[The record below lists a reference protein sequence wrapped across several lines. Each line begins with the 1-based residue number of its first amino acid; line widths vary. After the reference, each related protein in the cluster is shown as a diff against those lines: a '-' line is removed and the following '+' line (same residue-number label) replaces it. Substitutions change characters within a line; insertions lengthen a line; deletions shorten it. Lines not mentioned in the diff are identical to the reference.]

1 MTSTVQTVNLP
12 QPRPTSKVARAILLR
27 LARNVRGG
35 QLILNENGRQLT
47 LGDRDNPLHATIEIH
62 SKDFWSRLLWRG
74 GVGLAEGYIARDWT
88 SPDTVAV
95 LRLLAVN
102 LNKLNAFASRTL
114 WLKKLW
120 RVGRNSDASDTR
132 RRDRKNISAHYD
144 LGNDFFQ
151 LFLDPTLAYS
161 SGYFSTEQV
170 SLEEASTEKFDRLCR
185 KLGLNQDSRLLEI
198 GTGWG
203 GFALHAAQKYGCSVT
218 TTTISSEQFA
228 YATERIRAAGL
239 EHLVTVLLEDY
250 RDLQGQFTHL
260 ASIEMI
266 EAVDWRQYTT
276 FFQKLES
283 LVTPDGLIALQV
295 IVIKDSEFE
304 RYKTHQDFIR
314 RYIFPGGCL
323 PSTQAIL
330 TTISSKTSLRLTH
343 LEEFGHSYARTLREW
358 RLNLAEHRERALAM
372 GYDDRFLR
380 MWAFYFEYCEAGFL
394 ERHISV
400 EQLVLARGEA
410 SGVLRY

>member
-1 MTSTVQTVNLP
+1 MTPSIKTATP
-12 QPRPTSKVARAILLR
+12 PAARPTNG
-27 LARNVRGG
+27 LARLIMLRIASQIKGG
-35 QLILNENGRQLT
+35 QLTLVEDGQTTLFGSAGEGIDATLT
-47 LGDRDNPLHATIEIH
+47 IH

-74 GVGLAEGYIARDWT
+74 GVGLAEGYIVGDWT
-88 SPDTVAV
+88 SEDTVAV

-102 LNKLNAFASRTL
+102 LQSLNAFANRTL

-120 RVGRNSDASDTR
+120 RVGRNNDASDTR

-161 SGYFSTEQV
+161 SGYFSSQEV
-170 SLEEASTEKFDRLCR
+170 SLEEASVEKFDRLCR
-185 KLGLNQDSRLLEI
+185 KLGLTKDSRLLEI

-203 GFALHAAQKYGCSVT
+203 GFALHAAKKYGCSVT
-218 TTTISSEQFA
+218 TTTISTEQHAFA
-228 YATERIRAAGL
+228 TKRIRAAGL

-250 RDLQGQFTHL
+250 RDLRGQFTHL

-276 FFQKLES
+276 FFQALER
-283 LVTPDGLIALQV
+283 LVTEDGLIALQC

-358 RLNLAEHRERALAM
+358 RMNVQKHRTEALEL
-372 GYDDRFLR
+372 GYDERFLR
-380 MWAFYFEYCEAGFL
+380 MWDFYLQYCEAGFL

-400 EQLVLARGEA
+400 EQIVLAREKA
-410 SGVLRY
+410 SGILHY

>member
-1 MTSTVQTVNLP
+1 MTATVRTVNLP
-12 QPRPTSKVARAILLR
+12 SPRPGSSPARAILLR
-27 LARNVRGG
+27 LARNLRGG
-35 QLILNENGRQLT
+35 HLTIHEKGRT
-47 LGDRDNPLHATIEIH
+47 YSFGDPASSLQAVVEIH
-62 SKDFWSRLLWRG
+62 SDNLWSRLLWRG
-74 GVGLAEGYIARDWT
+74 GVGLAEPYIAAEWT

-95 LRLLAVN
+95 LRVLAIN
-102 LNKLNAFASRTL
+102 LDKLNSFANRTL
-114 WLKKLW
+114 WLKKAW
-120 RVGRNSDASDTR
+120 RVGRNNDASDTR

-161 SGYFSTEQV
+161 SGYFQSDKF

-185 KLGLNQDSRLLEI
+185 KLGLTKDSRLLEI

-203 GFALHAAQKYGCSVT
+203 GFALHAATKYGCQVT
-218 TTTISSEQFA
+218 TTTISTEQHA
-228 YATERIRAAGL
+228 YATERIKAAGVD
-239 EHLVTVLLEDY
+239 HLVTVLLEDY
-250 RDLQGQFTHL
+250 RDLSGQFTHL

-276 FFQKLES
+276 FFRKLEE
-283 LVTPDGLIALQV
+283 LVTPDGLIALQC

-330 TTISSKTSLRLTH
+330 NTISSKTSLRLTH

-358 RLNLAEHRERALAM
+358 RVNLAARRQDALAL
-372 GYDDRFLR
+372 GYDERFLR
-380 MWAFYFEYCEAGFL
+380 MWDFYFEYCEAGFL
-394 ERHISV
+394 QRHITV
-400 EQLVLARGEA
+400 EQVVLAREEA
-410 SGVLRY
+410 SGILSY

>member
-1 MTSTVQTVNLP
+1 MTSSIRTVQLP
-12 QPRPTSKVARAILLR
+12 SVRPTSKVAREILIR
-27 LARNVRGG
+27 LARRLHGG
-35 QLILNENGRQLT
+35 HLVLIENGQRFEFGDTTGTIDAT
-47 LGDRDNPLHATIEIH
+47 LEIH

-74 GVGLAEGYIARDWT
+74 GVGLAEAYIAEDWT
-88 SPDTVAV
+88 SPDSVAV
-95 LRLLAVN
+95 LRLLALN
-102 LNKLNAFASRTL
+102 LNKLNAVANRTL
-114 WLKKLW
+114 WIKKLW
-120 RVGRNSDASDTR
+120 RIGRNSDASDTR

-151 LFLDPTLAYS
+151 LFLDPTFAYS
-161 SGYFSTEQV
+161 SGYFSNPQI

-185 KLGLNQDSRLLEI
+185 KLGLTKESRLLEI

-203 GFALHAAQKYGCSVT
+203 GFALHAAKKYGCSVT
-218 TTTISSEQFA
+218 TTTISTEQYA
-228 YATERIRAAGL
+228 YATERIKAAGL
-239 EHLVTVLLEDY
+239 QDLVTVLLEDY
-250 RDLQGQFTHL
+250 RDLTGQFTHL

-283 LVTPDGLIALQV
+283 LVTPDGLIALQA
-295 IVIKDSEFE
+295 IVIRDSEFE

-330 TTISSKTSLRLTH
+330 TTISAKTSLRLTH

-358 RLNLAEHRERALAM
+358 RMNLQAHRERAKAL
-372 GYDDRFLR
+372 GYDNRFLR
-380 MWAFYFEYCEAGFL
+380 MWDFYFEYCEAGFL
-394 ERHISV
+394 ERHIAV
-400 EQLVLARGEA
+400 EQLVLAREKA
-410 SGVLRY
+410 SGVLHY

>member
-1 MTSTVQTVNLP
+1 MTTSSRTVRVP
-12 QPRPTSKVARAILLR
+12 AARPTNALARFLLLR
-27 LARNVRGG
+27 LAPLLHGG
-35 QLILNENGRQLT
+35 QLLVKEGDRQLT
-47 LGDRDNPLHATIEIH
+47 LGKASDEPAVTITVQ

-74 GVGLAEGYIARDWT
+74 GVGLAEGYIEGDWT
-88 SPDTVAV
+88 SNDTVGV
-95 LRLLAVN
+95 LRFFATN
-102 LNKLNAFASRTL
+102 LSALNAFANRTL
-114 WLKKLW
+114 WVKKLW

-144 LGNDFFQ
+144 LGNDFFR

-161 SGYFSTEQV
+161 SGFYATDHFT
-170 SLEEASTEKFDRLCR
+170 LEEASTEKFDRLCR
-185 KLGLNQDSRLLEI
+185 KLGLTQDSRLLEI

-203 GFALHAAQKYGCSVT
+203 GLALHAAQRYGCTVT
-218 TTTISSEQFA
+218 TTTISTEQYA

-250 RDLQGQFTHL
+250 RDLTGTYTHL
-260 ASIEMI
+260 VSVEMI

-276 FFQKLES
+276 FFQSLER
-283 LVTPDGLIALQV
+283 LVTPDGLIALQC

-330 TTISSKTSLRLTH
+330 STISTDTSLRLAH

-358 RLNLAEHRERALAM
+358 RHNLQAQRKTALDL
-372 GYDDRFLR
+372 GYDEKFIR
-380 MWAFYFEYCEAGFL
+380 MWDFYFEYCEAGFL
-394 ERHISV
+394 ERHITV
-400 EQLVLARGEA
+400 EQLVLAREKA
-410 SGVLRY
+410 NLAISY